1 MEMRKTVL
9 TLILIFMPLYLFLKI
24 TEINT
29 FNKNFYMKSYEENQ
43 VDSISNRSLE
53 ELDTITEDL
62 FVYLKDKGDEEVLSP
77 YFNPLEIEHMKDVK
91 ELFKKG
97 YIIKYLS
104 LIIFIVALFISI
116 KNKRWQIEK
125 GLFKGMFI
133 WWGLMISLFLFTLL
147 DFNKYFTYFHLIFF
161 DNDLWLLD
169 PETDLLIQM
178 LPEEFFISIFK
189 RIVLLFSLSL
199 AIIQIA
205 IYIIM
210 KRKEENGGN
219 LI

>member
-104 LIIFIVALFISI
+104 
-116 KNKRWQIEK
+116 
-125 GLFKGMFI
+125 
-133 WWGLMISLFLFTLL
+133 
-147 DFNKYFTYFHLIFF
+147 
-161 DNDLWLLD
+161 
-169 PETDLLIQM
+169 
-178 LPEEFFISIFK
+178 
-189 RIVLLFSLSL
+189 
-199 AIIQIA
+199 
-205 IYIIM
+205 
-210 KRKEENGGN
+210 
-219 LI
+219 